1 MIAGFSLKGLLFFYL
16 GLLSLNLKS
25 VLAQGLRTFALEGG
39 ISAAAENDDYICSA
53 TKGCKFDQRN
63 RHLILLTKTAEMIRA
78 KVFVGLVLTS
88 AVMAASPRATT
99 KSNAVLAGDSNG
111 RMLLHAH

>member
-1 MIAGFSLKGLLFFYL
+1 VQQPRTMITYAVRRKVVKLDVVEL
-16 GLLSLNLKS
+16 
-25 VLAQGLRTFALEGG
+25 
-39 ISAAAENDDYICSA
+39 
-53 TKGCKFDQRN
+53 CKFDQRN